1 MDSKEEIT
9 MRKIIVL
16 NRITLDGMFDGLNGE
31 NDWFIPGDAENK
43 AVHETGTAVNTLLMG
58 RVTYEHMIRFW
69 PTVTDDSDFP
79 EPVKVQAK
87 EINEMPKLIVSK
99 TLKNLTWQN
108 TKLIEGDLI
117 DAVKKLKQGD
127 EPGFLIL
134 GSGTIVQQLTEA
146 GLIDEY
152 VFILTPTVLGQG
164 RPQFKQDSKV
174 DLELVKSQAFP
185 SGNVVLHYKKK

>member
-1 MDSKEEIT
+1 
-9 MRKIIVL
+9 MRKIVVL
-16 NRITLDGMFDGLNGE
+16 NRITLDGMFDGPHGE

-43 AVHETGTAVNTLLMG
+43 AVHETGTAVDTLLMG
-58 RVTYEHMIRFW
+58 RVTYDHMIRFW
-69 PTVTDDSDFP
+69 PTVTEDSDFP

-87 EINEMPKLIVSK
+87 EINEMPKWIVSR

-108 TKLIEGDLI
+108 AKLVQGDLI
-117 DAVKKLKQGD
+117 EAVKKLKQG
-127 EPGFLIL
+127 EGAGFMIL

-146 GLIDEY
+146 GLIDEF

-164 RPQFKQDSKV
+164 WPQFKQDTKV

-185 SGNVVLHYKKK
+185 SGNVVLHYRVK